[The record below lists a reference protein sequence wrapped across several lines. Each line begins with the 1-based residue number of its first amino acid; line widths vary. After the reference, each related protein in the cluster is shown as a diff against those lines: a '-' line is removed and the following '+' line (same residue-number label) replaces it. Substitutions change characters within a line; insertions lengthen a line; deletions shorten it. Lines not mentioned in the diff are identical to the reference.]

1 MLGSRTR
8 QSAVPEKLCKER
20 LVGAIRCM
28 IRWRTHRNVAQII
41 NIAVVDPLITRTA
54 AYVNVKMPS
63 PNDVEEGAPL
73 LSEDGQSISDL
84 A

>member
-1 MLGSRTR
+1 MLGTHCSS
-8 QSAVPEKLCKER
+8 SALEHAREALQREVGLCDPLHDPLEDALKR
-20 LVGAIRCM
+20 GKKYA
-28 IRWRTHRNVAQII
+28 
-41 NIAVVDPLITRTA
+41 VDPLITRTA
-54 AYVNVKMPS
+54 AYVNDKMPS